1 MQIVSNFQLDGP
13 DKLTGAD
20 DPRHALQEN
29 GGLAD
34 LWYMDDGD
42 IMCHSVLVSS
52 NLHEIDD
59 ANAKVGAAQNPQKT
73 EVIYYV
79 GDLVPEWKVYD
90 VRKLATVST
99 VAAGSTTRGVA
110 VGSRQFIAD
119 QLLAK
124 ADVFRAVHE
133 GVQVCQDPQAEFI
146 QAMTQDAV
154 TADLLPKQPLVTR
167 LQAPDDEDKAT
178 AKLHVQKAPQAAD
191 EAWQQTV
198 DGHNGP

>member
-1 MQIVSNFQLDGP
+1 
-13 DKLTGAD
+13 
-20 DPRHALQEN
+20 
-29 GGLAD
+29 
-34 LWYMDDGD
+34 MDDGD
-42 IMCHSVLVSS
+42 IMCHPVLVSS

-79 GDLVPEWKVYD
+79 GDLGAALPEWKVYD

-99 VAAGSTTRGVA
+99 VAAGSTTLGVA
-110 VGSRQFIAD
+110 VGPRQFIAD

-146 QAMTQDAV
+146 QAMIQDAV
-154 TADLLPKQPLVTR
+154 TVDLLPKQPLVTR
-167 LQAPDDEDKAT
+167 RQALDDEDKAT
-178 AKLHVQKAPQAAD
+178 AELHVQKAPQAAD